1 MQGLEGHCE
10 YCHKDGAVNA
20 SVSNKL
26 AEVTEKA
33 IQSMQK
39 KIDELA
45 QKLNEYTPQP
55 TLQPL
60 SPPQAR
66 VYNAMQP
73 PTLFHSVPQASLHQV
88 NESPMGQ
95 SASYCSI
102 KHEVQQNVSHGDSQ
116 RETQTIAETLQKFSS
131 LHTESKIGVLAVKL
145 AREAIFRD
153 DICFDVGWTLLMCS
167 FNSCHRFSI
176 ELRSGDSGGVG
187 HQLMPCSA

>member
-20 SVSNKL
+20 SVSNML

-88 NESPMGQ
+88 NYAVVVMAMQCRHSGLQAQCPSTSEDDSAQCSP
-95 SASYCSI
+95 C
-102 KHEVQQNVSHGDSQ
+102 
-116 RETQTIAETLQKFSS
+116 
-131 LHTESKIGVLAVKL
+131 
-145 AREAIFRD
+145 
-153 DICFDVGWTLLMCS
+153 
-167 FNSCHRFSI
+167 
-176 ELRSGDSGGVG
+176 
-187 HQLMPCSA
+187 

>member
-45 QKLNEYTPQP
+45 QKLNKYTPQP

-73 PTLFHSVPQASLHQV
+73 PTLFHSVSQASLHQV

-95 SASYCSI
+95 SAPYCSI

-145 AREAIFRD
+145 AREAIFGD
-153 DICFDVGWTLLMCS
+153 DIFFD
-167 FNSCHRFSI
+167 
-176 ELRSGDSGGVG
+176 
-187 HQLMPCSA
+187 